1 MIWAIILAGGESK
14 RMGEP
19 KMLLPFGVKTIIEA
33 VAESVVSSE
42 VEGSLIV
49 LGAEKQRIEEK
60 IKDYGIKSVFNPD
73 FQSGMLSSV
82 QCGFKAV
89 PEGTRAV
96 LVVLGDQPRISSSI
110 INQLIEAFN
119 KTGKGIVLP
128 VFEGERGHP
137 VIIDMKYRE
146 EVENVSPEIGLR
158 GTVYSHPED
167 ILEVEVDAPSILGDI
182 DDETDY
188 KRELKD
194 EEPGSRK
201 D

>member
-1 MIWAIILAGGESK
+1 MIWTIILAAGESK

-19 KMLLPFGVKTIIEA
+19 KMLLPFGGKTIIEA

-42 VEGSLIV
+42 VDGSLVV
-49 LGAEKQRIEEK
+49 LGAERERIEEK

-73 FQSGMLSSV
+73 FRSGMLSSV

-96 LVVLGDQPRISSSI
+96 LVVLGDQPRISSGI
-110 INQLIEAFN
+110 INQLIEAHQ

-128 VFEGERGHP
+128 VFERERGHP

-146 EVENVSPEIGLR
+146 EVENLGPDIGLR

-167 ILEVEVDAPSILGDI
+167 ILEVEVDTPAVIQDI
-182 DDETDY
+182 DYESDY
-188 KRELKD
+188 ERELKN
-194 EEPGSRK
+194 EEPESKK

>member
-146 EVENVSPEIGLR
+146 EVENLSPEIGLR

>member
-1 MIWAIILAGGESK
+1 MIWAIILAAGESK

-19 KMLLPFGVKTIIEA
+19 KMLLPFGGKTIIEA

-42 VEGSLIV
+42 VDGSLV
-49 LGAEKQRIEEK
+49 VVGAEKERIEET
-60 IKDYGIKSVFNPD
+60 IRDYGIKSVFNPD

-96 LVVLGDQPRISSSI
+96 LVVLGDQPRISSGI
-110 INQLIEAFN
+110 INQLIQASK

-128 VFEGERGHP
+128 VYEGERGHP
-137 VIIDMKYRE
+137 VIIDMKYKE
-146 EVENVSPEIGLR
+146 EVENLSPDVGLR

-167 ILEVEVDAPSILGDI
+167 ILEVKVDTASILMDI
-182 DDETDY
+182 DDKTDY

-194 EEPGSRK
+194 E
-201 D
+201 

>member
-1 MIWAIILAGGESK
+1 M
-14 RMGEP
+14 
-19 KMLLPFGVKTIIEA
+19 
-33 VAESVVSSE
+33 
-42 VEGSLIV
+42 
-49 LGAEKQRIEEK
+49 EET

-96 LVVLGDQPRISSSI
+96 LVVLGDQPRISSGI
-110 INQLIEAFN
+110 INQLIQASK

-128 VFEGERGHP
+128 VYEGERGHP
-137 VIIDMKYRE
+137 VIIDMKYKE
-146 EVENVSPEIGLR
+146 EVKNLSPDIGLR

-167 ILEVEVDAPSILGDI
+167 ILEVEVETASILMDI

-194 EEPGSRK
+194 E
-201 D
+201 

>member
-1 MIWAIILAGGESK
+1 MIWAIILAAGESK

-146 EVENVSPEIGLR
+146 EVENLSPEIGLR

>member
-1 MIWAIILAGGESK
+1 MIWAIILAAGESK

-19 KMLLPFGVKTIIEA
+19 KMLLPFGGKTIIEA
-33 VAESVVSSE
+33 VTESVVSSE
-42 VEGSLIV
+42 VEGSLV
-49 LGAEKQRIEEK
+49 VVGAERERIEEK
-60 IKDYGIKSVFNPD
+60 IKDYGIKIVFNPD
-73 FQSGMLSSV
+73 FRSGMLSSV

-89 PEGTRAV
+89 PEGTRVV
-96 LVVLGDQPRISSSI
+96 LVVLGDQPRISSGI
-110 INQLIEAFN
+110 INQLIEASK

-146 EVENVSPEIGLR
+146 EVENLRPDIGLR

-167 ILEVEVDAPSILGDI
+167 ILEVEVDTARILKDI
-182 DDETDY
+182 DDAADY

-194 EEPGSRK
+194 EEPASKK

>member
-1 MIWAIILAGGESK
+1 MIWAIILAAGESK

-19 KMLLPFGVKTIIEA
+19 KMLLPFGGKTIIEA
-33 VAESVVSSE
+33 VTESVVSSE
-42 VEGSLIV
+42 VEGSLV
-49 LGAEKQRIEEK
+49 VVGAERERIEEK
-60 IKDYGIKSVFNPD
+60 IKDYGIKIVFNPD
-73 FQSGMLSSV
+73 FRSGMLSSV

-96 LVVLGDQPRISSSI
+96 LIVLGDQPRISSGI
-110 INQLIEAFN
+110 INQLIEASK

-146 EVENVSPEIGLR
+146 EVENLRPDIGLR

-167 ILEVEVDAPSILGDI
+167 ILEVEVDTASILKDI
-182 DDETDY
+182 DDAADY

-194 EEPGSRK
+194 KEPASKK

>member
-1 MIWAIILAGGESK
+1 MIWAIILAAGESK

-19 KMLLPFGVKTIIEA
+19 KMLLPFGGKTIIEA

-42 VEGSLIV
+42 VDGSLV
-49 LGAEKQRIEEK
+49 VVGAEKEKIEET
-60 IKDYGIKSVFNPD
+60 IRDYGIKSVFNPD

-82 QCGFKAV
+82 QCGFKAA

-96 LVVLGDQPRISSSI
+96 LVVLGDQPRISSGI
-110 INQLIEAFN
+110 INQLLAASK

-146 EVENVSPEIGLR
+146 EVENLSPDIGLR

-167 ILEVEVDAPSILGDI
+167 ILEVEVETASILKDI
-182 DDETDY
+182 DDATDY
-188 KRELKD
+188 KKELED
-194 EEPGSRK
+194 EEPTSKK

>member
-1 MIWAIILAGGESK
+1 MIWAIILAAGESK

-19 KMLLPFGVKTIIEA
+19 KMLLPFGGKTIIEA
-33 VAESVVSSE
+33 VAECVVSSE
-42 VEGSLIV
+42 VESSLVV
-49 LGAEKQRIEEK
+49 LGAERERIEEK
-60 IKDYGIKSVFNPD
+60 IRDYGIKSVFNPD

-82 QCGFKAV
+82 KCGFKAV

-96 LVVLGDQPRISSSI
+96 LIVLGDQPRISSDI
-110 INQLIEAFN
+110 INQLIEAY
-119 KTGKGIVLP
+119 KRTGKGIVLP

-137 VIIDMKYRE
+137 VIIDVKYRE
-146 EVENVSPEIGLR
+146 EVENLSPEIGLR

-167 ILEVEVDAPSILGDI
+167 ILEIEVDTPSILKDI

-194 EEPGSRK
+194 EEPGSKK

>member
-1 MIWAIILAGGESK
+1 MIWAIVLAAGESK

-19 KMLLPFGVKTIIEA
+19 KLLLPFGGRTIIEA

-42 VEGSLIV
+42 VDGTLVVVGAKRKEIEG
-49 LGAEKQRIEEK
+49 K
-60 IKDYGIKSVFNPD
+60 IIDYGVKSVLNPD
-73 FQSGMLSSV
+73 FQSGMLSSI
-82 QCGFKAV
+82 QCGFRSV

-96 LVVLGDQPRISSSI
+96 LVVLGDQPRISSGI
-110 INQLIEAFN
+110 INQLIKAYK

-146 EVENVSPEIGLR
+146 EVENLSPDIGLR

-167 ILEVEVDAPSILGDI
+167 ILEVEVDTSSILKDI
-182 DDETDY
+182 DNESDY
-188 KRELKD
+188 KRELKSK
-194 EEPGSRK
+194 EPASKK

>member
-1 MIWAIILAGGESK
+1 MIWAIILAAGESK

-19 KMLLPFGVKTIIEA
+19 KMLLPFGGKTIIEA
-33 VAESVVSSE
+33 VTESVVSSE
-42 VEGSLIV
+42 VDGSLV
-49 LGAEKQRIEEK
+49 VVGAERERIEEK
-60 IKDYGIKSVFNPD
+60 IKDYGIKIVFNPG
-73 FQSGMLSSV
+73 FRSGMLSSV
-82 QCGFKAV
+82 QCGFKAI

-96 LVVLGDQPRISSSI
+96 LVVLGDQPQTSSGI
-110 INQLIEAFN
+110 INQLIEASK

-146 EVENVSPEIGLR
+146 EVENLSPDIGLR

-167 ILEVEVDAPSILGDI
+167 ILEVEVDTASILKDI
-182 DDETDY
+182 DDATDY

-194 EEPGSRK
+194 EEPVSKK